1 MADIYENIL
10 IGLDGVES
18 TIRLE
23 RVGGTDPVPENLA
36 MQPVLQQKAIKD
48 PRDVFRILT
57 LQISAVVTADNDVSD
72 LFTEEYKQW
81 MVYLYRDT
89 SAGVVTGSTVTL
101 FQGWLQNDT
110 IREDFVNTVYNLE
123 MKASDGLDELSNS
136 EYLDINGN
144 LLTGTVSLRTVINT
158 CINRIGINNG
168 VWYLMT
174 SLSNDNFPVRYFID
188 NTGAQEDFWDIR
200 VDQRT
205 FRREA
210 DKAKPCKDV
219 LTEILT
225 LANAYMYQYD
235 GQWWIMWRGFVA
247 APLIDGVLNFT
258 YWDNNVVEG
267 VNRQIIARQTIGSR
281 VNGFNPFWANE
292 NQFIERRPSLSA
304 AKIYYKFGDFAA
316 INENAE
322 LNNAGT
328 TPTGWSVFAGNSGSV
343 TWNPDG
349 TVTIGLGSGGGETNP
364 AIISDLTTVS
374 YDAGGI
380 VSVELAIVVTPLS
393 LGNDIYL
400 RYRQRIRVSLV
411 GGSDT
416 YNLDPNGTWTTDD
429 KRIEMTAD
437 GSQPSWSFTLR
448 AVEPTPESGQL
459 RIEVFPV
466 DNNSGIGL
474 FLREATLNFIKLGY
488 MEESQAAYTQES
500 HTVTQNVNKSPVV
513 FEPKTVNIGPWLF
526 SKYVSSL
533 STAILLPLDSGFV
546 SYNPGAVT
554 LKTGNSLFEVAMRDA
569 LSFESK
575 IARDFSGD
583 IYGYIPIWAIVTVD
597 GFPGKYMIAS
607 YTYDVVQNTV
617 SLLLFEM
624 FFQEQDILDPNPWFN
639 TLAYTFIPGDGGTV
653 ITPAVRG

>member
-23 RVGGTDPVPENLA
+23 RVGGTDPNPEVLA
-36 MQPVLQQKAIKD
+36 MQPVLQQKSLND
-48 PRDVFRILT
+48 PRDIFRILT
-57 LQISAVVTADNDVSD
+57 LQISAVVTPDNDVSD

-89 SAGVVTGSTVTL
+89 SGGVVTGSTVIL

-110 IREDFVNTVYNLE
+110 IREDFVNTVYTIE

-168 VWYLMT
+168 VWYLM
-174 SLSNDNFPVRYFID
+174 SSISNDNFPVRYFID
-188 NTGAQEDFWDIR
+188 SSGAQEDFWDIR

-235 GQWWIMWRGFVA
+235 GQWWIMWRGFIA

-267 VNRQIIARQTIGSR
+267 VNIQIIARKTIGSR
-281 VNGFNPFWANE
+281 VNGFDPFWANE

-304 AKIYYKFGDFAA
+304 AKIYYKYGNLAA

-322 LNNAGT
+322 LDNTGT
-328 TPTGWSVFAGNSGSV
+328 TPAGWSVFAGNSGSV

-349 TVTIGLGSGGGETNP
+349 TVTIGLASGGGETNP
-364 AIISDLTTVS
+364 AIVSDLTTVS

-393 LGNDIYL
+393 VGNEIYL

-411 GGSDT
+411 GGSNT
-416 YNLDPNGTWTTDD
+416 YNLDPDGT
-429 KRIEMTAD
+429 
-437 GSQPSWSFTLR
+437 
-448 AVEPTPESGQL
+448 
-459 RIEVFPV
+459 
-466 DNNSGIGL
+466 
-474 FLREATLNFIKLGY
+474 
-488 MEESQAAYTQES
+488 
-500 HTVTQNVNKSPVV
+500 
-513 FEPKTVNIGPWLF
+513 
-526 SKYVSSL
+526 
-533 STAILLPLDSGFV
+533 
-546 SYNPGAVT
+546 
-554 LKTGNSLFEVAMRDA
+554 
-569 LSFESK
+569 
-575 IARDFSGD
+575 
-583 IYGYIPIWAIVTVD
+583 
-597 GFPGKYMIAS
+597 
-607 YTYDVVQNTV
+607 
-617 SLLLFEM
+617 
-624 FFQEQDILDPNPWFN
+624 
-639 TLAYTFIPGDGGTV
+639 
-653 ITPAVRG
+653 